1 MGGYAVATTGASVG
15 VFGKSYSAQG
25 TGVVGESSPAAS
37 GYTTLGVVGK
47 AHGTAGVAVY
57 GYADSSGGTPV
68 AVEGE
73 VFSAAGT
80 AGYFINGAS
89 GNLLIGQSGASRVF
103 RVDGT
108 GKVFADGGVQ
118 SSGADIAESIAVRG
132 ERSHYAPGDV
142 LVIADDADRQV
153 QLAAEPYSTRVAGV
167 YSTRPGTLSSLHAMD
182 SPEFANE
189 ISVAVIGIVPCKVT
203 AANGAIQRG
212 DLLVTSSIPGY
223 AMKAIDRRFPGA
235 IVGKAMQALPEGS
248 GVIEIL
254 VTLE

>member
-1 MGGYAVATTGASVG
+1 
-15 VFGKSYSAQG
+15 
-25 TGVVGESSPAAS
+25 
-37 GYTTLGVVGK
+37 
-47 AHGTAGVAVY
+47 
-57 GYADSSGGTPV
+57 
-68 AVEGE
+68 
-73 VFSAAGT
+73 
-80 AGYFINGAS
+80 
-89 GNLLIGQSGASRVF
+89 
-103 RVDGT
+103 
-108 GKVFADGGVQ
+108 
-118 SSGADIAESIAVRG
+118 
-132 ERSHYAPGDV
+132 
-142 LVIADDADRQV
+142 
-153 QLAAEPYSTRVAGV
+153 
-167 YSTRPGTLSSLHAMD
+167 MD